1 MIKRAAGA
9 AVVLA
14 LCLLY
19 GCIADTMSQKVI
31 TPELQVGLQSV
42 ADVIQPEERAE
53 ILFYLENT
61 SEQPIRILPWNTP
74 LEGELTA
81 DIFDISVNGE
91 SLLYQGIMIKRAAP
105 TDADYT
111 TFDPGERREVVV
123 DLAESYPM
131 SVPGSYS
138 IRLRT
143 YGDDTTMQ
151 IDGVDAAIVT
161 EDVVIVRE

>member
-1 MIKRAAGA
+1 MISRAVGL
-9 AVVLA
+9 AVVFTLS
-14 LCLLY
+14 LLY

-31 TPELQVGLQSV
+31 APELQVGLRSV
-42 ADVIQPEERAE
+42 PDVIQPGERVE

-61 SEQPIRILPWNTP
+61 SDAPIRILPWNTP

-81 DIFDISVNGE
+81 DIFDISIDGE
-91 SLLYQGIMIKRAAP
+91 PVLYQGIMIKRAAP

-111 TFDPGERREVVV
+111 TFEPGERREVVV

-131 SVPGSYS
+131 SAPGSYRIS
-138 IRLRT
+138 LRT
-143 YGDDTTMQ
+143 YGDDTIMQ